1 MDSLYNTFKVQEGS
15 QLSLKDIDLSYTA
28 SLQKEVSKQLLSEYK
43 RKLIELQDKF
53 YAARKRSLLIIFQA
67 MDAAGKDSAI
77 KHVMSGVNPQG
88 CQVFSF
94 KQPGPEDELHD
105 FLWRHNKALPEK
117 GRIGIHNRSHY
128 ENVLVCR
135 VHPELVLKDD
145 LPGVE
150 SLASL
155 DKEFWQERFKSIN
168 HFEKHLADNGT
179 VILKFFL
186 HISRDKQRERF
197 LKRIDDKSKNWKFSG
212 ADLNERAFWDHYMQA
227 YQEAIRYT
235 STKEAP
241 WFVIPANHKWFTRV
255 AVISVIVEAL
265 QDLSLHYPH
274 VSEDD
279 ARKLNQYRN
288 TLINEK
294 NS

>member
-28 SLQKEVSKQLLSEYK
+28 SLQKEGSKQLLSEYK

>member
-28 SLQKEVSKQLLSEYK
+28 SLQKEGSKQLLSEYK

-155 DKEFWQERFKSIN
+155 DKEFWHERFKSIN